1 MNFLNDS
8 LKTLKN
14 VLQEGL
20 DTKVDFDGTSSDV
33 GDAETKPAG
42 SQQHENLR
50 KLCEHQSEEV
60 NSRCFRYCAVSLAV
74 VYCT

>member
-20 DTKVDFDGTSSDV
+20 EQKVFDEETSSEA
-33 GDAETKPAG
+33 GQLGAAPAI
-42 SQQHENLR
+42 SQEHVNLR

-60 NSRCFRYCAVSLAV
+60 IFYCFDYCAVFPK
-74 VYCT
+74 T